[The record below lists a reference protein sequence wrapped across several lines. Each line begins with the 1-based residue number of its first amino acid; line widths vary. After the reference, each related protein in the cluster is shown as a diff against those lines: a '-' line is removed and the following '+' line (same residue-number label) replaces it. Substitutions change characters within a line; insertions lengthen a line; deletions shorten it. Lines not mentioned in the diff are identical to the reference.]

1 MTLPSYSSRAIP
13 EEFLQSISNKRLY
26 SLRSDLYAFRTLSK
40 TRTALKALQTLNQPI
55 FIISIPGTLHL
66 VELCLRFI
74 PQSRN
79 VVIINNGLS
88 DWEVAFVRDRLARTE
103 ILNIPRLLE
112 HGYVIDLL
120 LAGLHQ
126 TFSILDFDCFII
138 DPVLFS
144 EMAEIPTGRMMNA
157 LFTHYNDQ
165 LNLYVPQ
172 TFMLTFD
179 PQVIHPLQMKYHAPS
194 KKQDLSIVSG
204 RVRRKLMEIGVNP
217 DHYPLEYM
225 AYFDTLHLWY
235 SLGVA
240 DGLKPNF
247 VRNYPDNFSDYN
259 EVIHVGSSSS
269 NNKTHARY
277 HMRGSYFWRR
287 ALEECPYPQLIAYY
301 LSHFGSASSRELLQQ
316 NLTLASQFT
325 SDFFTFIEEIIHKSP
340 SGL

>member
-1 MTLPSYSSRAIP
+1 MPQQNTSIRAMP
-13 EEFLQSISNKRLY
+13 EEFRQSIIYRRLY
-26 SLRSDLYAFRTLSK
+26 SLRSDLFAFLAL
-40 TRTALKALQTLNQPI
+40 TRTKTTLKALERLEKPI

-66 VELCLRFI
+66 VELCQRFI
-74 PQSRN
+74 PRGRN
-79 VVIINNGLS
+79 VVLIANGLS
-88 DWEVAFVRDRLARTE
+88 DWELVFARDKLARAE
-103 ILNIPRLLE
+103 IIEIPHMLE

-120 LAGLHQ
+120 LAGLRQ
-126 TFSILDFDCFII
+126 PFCLLDFDCF
-138 DPVLFS
+138 VFNQTLFA
-144 EMAEIPTGRMMNA
+144 EMSEIPPGNMMNA
-157 LFTHYNDQ
+157 VFSHHNPE
-165 LNLYVPQ
+165 LNLYIPQ

-204 RVRRKLMEIGVNP
+204 RVRRKLTEIGVNP